1 MPQCPCLRQ
10 GHKPFICMIYCF
22 FMLIG
27 LVGKPSCGK
36 STFFKAATL
45 ADVLIAAYP
54 FATIKPNQGV
64 GYVKIDC
71 IDKELGVQCNPVKG
85 YCVDGNR
92 FVPVDLL
99 DVAGLVEGASEGK
112 GLGNQFLSD
121 LTNAD
126 ALIHIVDVSGE
137 TDAEGKETTGY
148 NPVEDIQMLENELD
162 LWYLGILNKV
172 WKSFAKTLQSTKK
185 DFSQAI
191 ATQFSGL
198 KVNEDDVKR
207 VVLKLGYNAEKPAEW
222 DDEQLRAFAHELRH
236 ISKPMIIAAN
246 KCDKPAA
253 SGNIENLKKAY
264 PELIIIPCSADS
276 ELALREA
283 SKAGLIDYIPGA
295 DNFEIE
301 KGKVNENENSK
312 NSQSLS
318 LGGKLSGKQKAALD
332 IIQKNVL
339 DVYGSTGVQEFL
351 NKAVFELLKYIA
363 IFPAG
368 AKLKDSK
375 GNILP
380 DCFLL
385 PPGSTALDFAYYLHS
400 DIGDNFV
407 KAIDIR
413 TKKAVGKEHE
423 LKSRD
428 GIEIL
433 TR

>member
-1 MPQCPCLRQ
+1 
-10 GHKPFICMIYCF
+10 
-22 FMLIG
+22 MLIG

-36 STFFKAATL
+36 STFFKASTL
-45 ADVLIAAYP
+45 ADILIAAYP

-85 YCVDGNR
+85 YCTDSKR

-99 DVAGLVEGASEGK
+99 DVAGLVKGASEGK

-126 ALIHIVDVSGE
+126 ALIHIVDISGE
-137 TDAEGKETTGY
+137 TDAEGKETKGY
-148 NPVEDIQMLENELD
+148 DPIKDIEILENELD
-162 LWYLGILNKV
+162 LWYLGILQKV
-172 WKSFAKTLQSTKK
+172 WKNFAKTIQTAKK
-185 DFSQAI
+185 EFAEAI

-198 KVNEDDVKR
+198 KVNEEDVKM
-207 VVLKLGYNAEKPAEW
+207 VVRKLGYNGERPMDWTE
-222 DDEQLRAFAHELRH
+222 EQLMGFAHELRH
-236 ISKPMIIAAN
+236 LSKPMIIAAN
-246 KCDKPAA
+246 KCDKPA
-253 SGNIENLKKAY
+253 SKGNIENLKKAY
-264 PELIIIPCSADS
+264 PELMIISCSADS

-283 SKAGLIDYIPGA
+283 SNAGLIEYIPG
-295 DNFEIE
+295 DNNFKINKE
-301 KGKVNENENSK
+301 KINE
-312 NSQSLS
+312 
-318 LGGKLSGKQKAALD
+318 KQEAALES
-332 IIQKNVL
+332 IQKNVL
-339 DVYGSTGVQEFL
+339 EVYGSTGVQNVL
-351 NKAVFELLKYIA
+351 NSVVFELLKYIA

-368 AKLKDSK
+368 SKLTDSK
-375 GNILP
+375 GNVLP

-413 TKKAVGKEHE
+413 TKRAVGKEHE
-423 LKSRD
+423 LKNRD

>member
-1 MPQCPCLRQ
+1 
-10 GHKPFICMIYCF
+10 
-22 FMLIG
+22 MLIG

-54 FATIKPNQGV
+54 FATIKPNHGV

-71 IDKELGVQCNPVKG
+71 IDKELKVQCNPVKG
-85 YCVDGNR
+85 YCVNSNR
-92 FVPVDLL
+92 FVPIELL
-99 DVAGLVEGASEGK
+99 DVAGLVKGASEGK

-121 LTNAD
+121 LTSAD
-126 ALIHIVDVSGE
+126 ALIHIVDISGE
-137 TDAEGKETTGY
+137 TDAEGKETKGY
-148 NPVEDIQMLENELD
+148 DPVKDIKMLEDELD
-162 LWYLGILNKV
+162 LWYLGILTKV
-172 WKSFAKTLQSTKK
+172 WKTFARTMQQTKK
-185 DFSQAI
+185 DFAEAV

-198 KVNEDDVKR
+198 KVNEEDVKH
-207 VVLKLGYNAEKPAEW
+207 VVLKLGYDSEKPSEW
-222 DDEQLRAFAHELRH
+222 DNKQLRNFAHELRH
-236 ISKPMIIAAN
+236 VSKPMIIAAN
-246 KCDKPAA
+246 KIDLTNSK
-253 SGNIENLKKAY
+253 ENLKKLKEAY
-264 PELIIIPCSADS
+264 PDLMIVACSSDS

-283 SKAGLIDYIPGA
+283 HDHGLIEYVPGES
-295 DNFEIE
+295 DFKV
-301 KGKVNENENSK
+301 KGELNE
-312 NSQSLS
+312 
-318 LGGKLSGKQKAALD
+318 KQKSALD
-332 IIQKNVL
+332 SIKKNVL
-339 DVYGSTGVQEFL
+339 DVYGSTGLQEVL
-351 NKAVFELLKYIA
+351 NKTVFDLLKYIA

-385 PPGSTALDFAYYLHS
+385 PPKSTALDFAYYLHS

-423 LKSRD
+423 LKNRD
-428 GIEIL
+428 GLEIM